1 MFYDQN
7 WKELT
12 LQRYILLLLFFACI
26 EFANGQTLTKNISS
40 STERKVGDPLQ
51 NLPDN
56 IEILTRFGERA
67 DIAPDNR
74 TIAFMAKTFGDAME
88 IDLQTRQITCL
99 TCRIPGAAFLRVMH
113 LSNGD
118 YLLVGPDHFENVE
131 LSKNASELWYLS
143 RMYGSKPVKLDL
155 KISEGLAISKKQLKI
170 AYTRPG
176 STPGI
181 TTQIIVADLDLTGS
195 SPRII
200 NQKVVLESQDKSCR
214 LEAQDFFDGD
224 KQLTYFCYVPNGAFE
239 VMGLNLAS
247 GISTNFSLKPGH
259 FNEPE
264 GIFPDG
270 EYTTVESDWQC
281 TWLGGATGSSN
292 IDIWKLKLNGS
303 GNDFVRLTHFND
315 YEGAKAANPVVSGD
329 GRFMAFQSAR
339 ADDPPGTGRGLLIYW
354 FKNKKHETRI
364 PNRKPEKSH

>member
-1 MFYDQN
+1 M
-7 WKELT
+7 
-12 LQRYILLLLFFACI
+12 
-26 EFANGQTLTKNISS
+26 TKNISS
-40 STERKVGDPLQ
+40 NAQRKVGDPLQ

-67 DIAPDNR
+67 DIAPDNKR
-74 TIAFMAKTFGDAME
+74 IAFMAKTFGDAMV
-88 IDLQTRQITCL
+88 IDLQTREITCL
-99 TCRIPGAAFLRVMH
+99 TCGIPAAAFLRVMH

-118 YLLVGPDHFENVE
+118 YLLVGPDHFENAQI
-131 LSKNASELWYLS
+131 SKNASELWYLPKKNGS
-143 RMYGSKPVKLDL
+143 RPVKLDV

-170 AYTRPG
+170 AYTQVDSIPD
-176 STPGI
+176 I
-181 TTQIIVADLDLTGS
+181 TTRIIIADLELIGS
-195 SPRII
+195 SPKII
-200 NQKVVLESQDKSCR
+200 NQKVVLESRDKSCR

-224 KQLTYFCYVPNGAFE
+224 KELTYFCYVPNGAFE
-239 VMGLNLAS
+239 VMGLNLAN

-270 EYTTVESDWQC
+270 EYTAVESDWQC
-281 TWLGGATGSSN
+281 TWLGGVTGSSN

-329 GRFMAFQSAR
+329 GKLMAFQSAR

-354 FKNKKHETRI
+354 FKNKKQKGTKKI
-364 PNRKPEKSH
+364 QSKN